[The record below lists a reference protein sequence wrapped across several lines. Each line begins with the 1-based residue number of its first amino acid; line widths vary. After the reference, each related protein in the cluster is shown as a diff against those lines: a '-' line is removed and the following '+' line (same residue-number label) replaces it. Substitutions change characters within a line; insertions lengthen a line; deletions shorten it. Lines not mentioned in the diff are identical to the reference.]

1 MSRWRT
7 ACLTL
12 TSSLGSFEGLVLKKI
27 GFVVKKKIL
36 ALALVI
42 SGAFLL
48 TSCSDNEVADVSLG
62 IFTLKDIKLNSFVD
76 PLVPGVTCHVASIE
90 ANLSLSDPSES
101 AVSCRQTGEITP
113 EMIARIK
120 KGKTGEVVFEKSK
133 SVFLKTLKIRRIFD
147 EESQTLM
154 YLSYSTRETSGSFK
168 HSLSTIPLWGTAAYV
183 QPQSKSQSVEQNKSS
198 TEQSF

>member
-1 MSRWRT
+1 MRLKRLLSIAAVSLAAMT
-7 ACLTL
+7 TL
-12 TSSLGSFEGLVLKKI
+12 TGC
-27 GFVVKKKIL
+27 
-36 ALALVI
+36 
-42 SGAFLL
+42 
-48 TSCSDNEVADVSLG
+48 TDNEVADVSLG

-90 ANLSLSDPSES
+90 ANLSLSDPSDS

-113 EMIARIK
+113 AMIARIK

-147 EESQTLM
+147 EQSQTLM

-168 HSLSTIPLWGTAAYV
+168 HSLSTVPLWGTAAYV
-183 QPQSKSQSVEQNKSS
+183 EPAVVPSVDFKQQTKS
-198 TEQSF
+198 F

>member
-1 MSRWRT
+1 MTFTKFLGFGALKRT
-7 ACLTL
+7 CLVATVAVVGAI
-12 TSSLGSFEGLVLKKI
+12 SLS
-27 GFVVKKKIL
+27 
-36 ALALVI
+36 
-42 SGAFLL
+42 
-48 TSCSDNEVADVSLG
+48 TCSDNEVADVSLG

-90 ANLSLSDPSES
+90 ANLSLSDPSDS

-113 EMIARIK
+113 AMIARIK

-183 QPQSKSQSVEQNKSS
+183 EPQSKRQATDPQSNR
-198 TEQSF
+198 TQSF

>member
-1 MSRWRT
+1 MN
-7 ACLTL
+7 
-12 TSSLGSFEGLVLKKI
+12 
-27 GFVVKKKIL
+27 KKIL
-36 ALALVI
+36 AMALVI
-42 SGAFLL
+42 SGTLAL
-48 TSCSDNEVADVSLG
+48 TACSDNEVADVSLG

-90 ANLSLSDPSES
+90 ANLSLSDPSDS

-168 HSLSTIPLWGTAAYV
+168 HSLSTVPLWGTAAYV
-183 QPQSKSQSVEQNKSS
+183 TPRPKKGTVQRSDSAK
-198 TEQSF
+198 TQSF